1 MAKFIA
7 HAPNGQAYQC
17 DSLAEVKQVEGGF
30 KFRKAKKRRN
40 PSLEAG
46 WHKRLADQDYE
57 EAMRNLSG
65 GDATDD
71 KLLASIYYGRAI
83 ASGALSTREAGYL
96 DDHALARRGAGAL
109 GKAQR
114 KVEALAQGKDPR
126 KVQNP
131 RKKRNGGCG
140 CAGACGNPH
149 CGPKKRNGKRP
160 ADQYQFAAWQE
171 KAKGMTD
178 AQLLYVIKD
187 AREAAKAMRG
197 HDPVS
202 EGWYEDEANT
212 MAQELYRRRQGKRR
226 NPAGQGE
233 DYNMAAFAGAV
244 EHGLL
249 PPKNATP
256 DYKKGYAEGARI
268 AKQNKLAVAAAL
280 GAFRSTKSQAK
291 AGELLREMAGTA
303 STSTPIGNPRK
314 KRNPVG
320 ADPRYV
326 PVGNPKPKGKYLAHE
341 KEEEQIFASMLSKLP
356 VGVTMK
362 AGKFRVRKLSKG
374 FVVVDGERLSM
385 KDAAAKLHGR

>member
-7 HAPNGQAYQC
+7 HSPNGQAYQC

-30 KFRKAKKRRN
+30 KFRKKR
-40 PSLEAG
+40 
-46 WHKRLADQDYE
+46 K
-57 EAMRNLSG
+57 
-65 GDATDD
+65 
-71 KLLASIYYGRAI
+71 
-83 ASGALSTREAGYL
+83 
-96 DDHALARRGAGAL
+96 
-109 GKAQR
+109 
-114 KVEALAQGKDPR
+114 
-126 KVQNP
+126 
-131 RKKRNGGCG
+131 NGGCG
-140 CAGACGNPH
+140 CGGACGNPH

-187 AREAAKAMRG
+187 AREAAKAVRG

-233 DYNMAAFAGAV
+233 EFNMAAFAGAV

-249 PPKNATP
+249 PPKSATP

-280 GAFRSTKSQAK
+280 GSFRSSGSQAK

-314 KRNPVG
+314 KRNG
-320 ADPRYV
+320 LDPRYV
-326 PVGNPKPKGKYLAHE
+326 PAVLNPKKRNGKISKSHLAHE
-341 KEEEQIFASMLSKLP
+341 KEEEQIFATMLTKLP

-362 AGKFRVRKLSKG
+362 AGKHRVRKLSKG
-374 FVVVDGERLSM
+374 FAVVDGERLTM

>member
-30 KFRKAKKRRN
+30 KFRKAKKR
-40 PSLEAG
+40 
-46 WHKRLADQDYE
+46 
-57 EAMRNLSG
+57 
-65 GDATDD
+65 
-71 KLLASIYYGRAI
+71 
-83 ASGALSTREAGYL
+83 
-96 DDHALARRGAGAL
+96 
-109 GKAQR
+109 
-114 KVEALAQGKDPR
+114 
-126 KVQNP
+126 
-131 RKKRNGGCG
+131 NGGCG

-149 CGPKKRNGKRP
+149 CGPKKRNPGTKQP
-160 ADQYQFAAWQE
+160 ADQYQFAKWRDA
-171 KAKGMTD
+171 AKQMTD
-178 AQLLYVIKD
+178 AELLYVIKD

-197 HDPVS
+197 HDTIA
-202 EGWYEDEANT
+202 EGWYEDEAFT
-212 MAQELYRRRQGKRR
+212 MADELRHRRERAAGKRR

-326 PVGNPKPKGKYLAHE
+326 PVSMNPKPKGKYLAHE